1 MSEPVGNAPRAS
13 GDIPN
18 IPGNSFKER
27 EAKQQKEQK
36 EQEGQESEREPVGRI
51 VEGKVVTRKK
61 RWWKRWGNSLV
72 ANDSKDMGEY
82 IMAEFVIPSL
92 KNLIA
97 DAVNGYTDRVLFGTS
112 RHRGRGIV
120 LGDRRSSPIRTR
132 YDLVADRD
140 RDITGRTMSH
150 QARATHDFDDIV
162 LESRS
167 DAIDTVEAMVD
178 RVRRF
183 GNASVADLYDLVGI
197 TPTYVDQRWGWTNLA
212 TANVRQVHGGFL
224 LDLPRTEPIR

>member
-18 IPGNSFKER
+18 IPGNSHKER
-27 EAKQQKEQK
+27 EAKQKEQK
-36 EQEGQESEREPVGRI
+36 EQPTEREPLSRL
-51 VEGKVVTRKK
+51 VEGKVVSRKK
-61 RWWKRWGNSLV
+61 PWWKRWKNSLV
-72 ANDSKDMGEY
+72 AEDSQDMGEY
-82 IMAEFVIPSL
+82 IMTEFVIPSL
-92 KNLIA
+92 KNLVA
-97 DAVNGYTDRVLFGTS
+97 DAINGYMDRMLFGSS
-112 RHRGRGIV
+112 RHRGRGMI
-120 LGDRRSSPIRTR
+120 LGDRRASPIRTTR
-132 YDLVADRD
+132 YDLVTDRD
-140 RDITGRTMSH
+140 RDRDPRRTLSH

-162 LESRS
+162 LEHRS
-167 DAIDTVEAMVD
+167 DAIDVVETMID

-197 TPTYVDQRWGWTNLA
+197 TPMYTDQRWGWTNLD